1 MMRILIIED
10 EIPAFEKLRTYI
22 AHYLEDAFTYDW
34 ARSIVDTIHFLNT
47 NTYDLIF
54 SDIQLLDGVSF
65 EVFEKVTITTPIIFC
80 SAYDEYLFKAF
91 KSNGIAYI
99 LKPYSQDDIAQAF
112 VKHKTLFNT
121 KEEGINNGEF
131 YSKIKSTVSS
141 KLDSYKKR
149 FVIKSKK
156 GIHLL
161 ETQKIALVLAEGD
174 FCKLID
180 CEGKTHL
187 YSQNIGSIYASL
199 DPTTFFRINRSQ
211 LVQLAYI
218 QKIENHFKN
227 RLLLTVKGI
236 KEKVMTSSSTTANFR
251 LWLDR

>member
-1 MMRILIIED
+1 MHILIIED
-10 EIPAFEKLRTYI
+10 EIPAFEKLRTHM
-22 AHYLEDAFTYDW
+22 AHHFNDDFTYDW
-34 ARSIVDTIHFLNT
+34 ARSITETIHFLET
-47 NTYDLIF
+47 HTYDLIF

-99 LKPYSQDDIAQAF
+99 LKPYNQDDIEQAF
-112 VKHKTLFNT
+112 LKYKTLFSVDKNAT
-121 KEEGINNGEF
+121 HGIKVFSDIKYEIQ
-131 YSKIKSTVSS
+131 SKSGI
-141 KLDSYKKR
+141 YKKI

-161 ETQKIALVLAEGD
+161 ETAKIALVVAEGD
-174 FCKLID
+174 FCKLIN

-187 YSQNIGSIYASL
+187 YSQNIGSIYATL
-199 DPTTFFRINRSQ
+199 DPSKFFRINRSQ
-211 LVQLAYI
+211 LVQLEYI
-218 QKIENHFKN
+218 LEMENHFKN
-227 RLLLTVKGI
+227 RLLLSVQGV
-236 KEKVMTSSSTTANFR
+236 KEKAMTSSGTTANFR